1 MTAPPIHWRYP
12 RTTAPSSGVG
22 EGAMGPDSG
31 QFCHSSIA
39 DKMSDYEDIWND
51 TMTKSDTTV
60 APAAAALDISRS
72 MTPSVHESETQLKT
86 YLASKLM
93 GGGGQSSAAA
103 SVADDSTSSFCSVAF
118 NNQQSSSISNSSSN
132 SLASGKS
139 SYISSS
145 SSTVTSVTSQSSSAS
160 SSVPMNVSN

>member
-12 RTTAPSSGVG
+12 ATNAPSSGVG
-22 EGAMGPDSG
+22 EGGMGPESG

-72 MTPSVHESETQLKT
+72 MTPSVHESETQLKS

-93 GGGGQSSAAA
+93 GVGQSSAAA
-103 SVADDSTSSFCSVAF
+103 SAADDSSSSFCSVAF

-145 SSTVTSVTSQSSSAS
+145 SSTVTSVTSQSSTSLS